1 VVEGVV
7 RVVLGLDRGESP
19 VDLIAV
25 GLSNPAGI
33 VVGIEEVDVDAG
45 GAVWL
50 EGFEES
56 PRPRG
61 LGCSELSGLF
71 GEPRGPLAGNARCA
85 RARGRSYGAHRVPRL
100 RREEVAVLAGEVP
113 YCTRSLTPSIT
124 AMGIVSQPGNMN
136 SRFAGNF
143 KPSDGLEPSTP
154 SLPFSSEAESEGERG
169 PRRPRKPRKWGSS
182 APGE

>member
-7 RVVLGLDRGESP
+7 RVVLGLDRVESP
-19 VDLIAV
+19 VGLIAV
-25 GLSNPAGI
+25 GLSNPAGV

-100 RREEVAVLAGEVP
+100 RREEVAVLAGE
-113 YCTRSLTPSIT
+113 RSLLH
-124 AMGIVSQPGNMN
+124 ALGARRHGAVSQRVLAHRPAR
-136 SRFAGNF
+136 SR
-143 KPSDGLEPSTP
+143 SMTP
-154 SLPFSSEAESEGERG
+154 RAPTRAG
-169 PRRPRKPRKWGSS
+169 PRARVVNACSLTVPFRERSRPATRQTPCNLR
-182 APGE
+182 AL